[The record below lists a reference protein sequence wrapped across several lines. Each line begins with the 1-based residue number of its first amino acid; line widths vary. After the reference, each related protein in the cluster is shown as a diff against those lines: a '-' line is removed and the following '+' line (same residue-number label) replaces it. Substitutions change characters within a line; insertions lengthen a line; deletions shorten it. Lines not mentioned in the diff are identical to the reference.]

1 MSEMGELTKK
11 LREARQ
17 ISLRES
23 SGKWSLSSM
32 SRFENGE
39 IDLTD
44 DVVAELSFPLGLDYE
59 DLILRGII
67 KESGIMSWQCL
78 VSEQWDAERAQ
89 ALLRKLKGL
98 LQPAAKNGFLEVSI
112 AVINELLRIHA
123 ESDQNMRDDV
133 VRKLNHYLMN
143 ISEFSRLEGILY
155 SACSE
160 YVPLDIGWQWVKRH
174 FKMLKLESAP
184 PQLVRRVLSFA
195 AATAERAAIE
205 RRFDMMRQI
214 LNQMNQ
220 LKQFIPE
227 NGSQWFNLQ
236 VYEAL
241 YTDFTESSEM
251 THRRFVKVI
260 KAGAFILPQ
269 EVVRSMIRYTIA
281 QGWAAVNDF
290 ADADL

>member
-1 MSEMGELTKK
+1 
-11 LREARQ
+11 
-17 ISLRES
+17 
-23 SGKWSLSSM
+23 
-32 SRFENGE
+32 
-39 IDLTD
+39 
-44 DVVAELSFPLGLDYE
+44 
-59 DLILRGII
+59 
-67 KESGIMSWQCL
+67 
-78 VSEQWDAERAQ
+78 
-89 ALLRKLKGL
+89 
-98 LQPAAKNGFLEVSI
+98 
-112 AVINELLRIHA
+112 
-123 ESDQNMRDDV
+123 
-133 VRKLNHYLMN
+133 MN